1 MRTKHWRKSS
11 WRSPV
16 VSEAW
21 LLFKVLFKNSMTL
34 DLKTKKGRR
43 GVVLMVVLALCF
55 VPTLGML
62 YMSFLDAFRQGMLDT
77 LMMEAGM
84 LIPCALTAV
93 MALMVVPTV
102 FYFSRDT
109 DLLLPLPVTADSI
122 VLAKTGMILT
132 SQVLV
137 GTVMALPIFAAY
149 WTVHPDILKI
159 LVSLL
164 VLVTLPLLPV
174 FILGLVMMVLMYVVP
189 ALRNKDRFNLVFG
202 ILTLIVA
209 VGISTLSS
217 SFGANPDMMAELMSN
232 PEDLALIN
240 YVFPQIAWAA
250 RSVTTLGISDLCLY
264 LGVTLLGLVLF
275 MFTARKLFLPAV
287 TNMGSTTRK
296 ARSRGIEKEH
306 PAWLACLLVENR
318 MLLRTP
324 AWFMNCLL
332 PSFLIV
338 IIFSAVFLIQG
349 VPALLADIDLPD
361 LTPWMP
367 AIGIMTGLFV
377 GSMSMITSTTFSREG
392 QNLWRMKVI
401 PVSMRTQILSRGLL
415 GFLWSSAGCE
425 LFILVAA
432 WLLKADLLD
441 VLLMSAG
448 SLVTNVFVNGLGLL
462 TDGWHPHLI
471 WDDDTGAVKNNFTAM
486 IEMFVSWVVILLA
499 VLPLI
504 LFGWAEHIFLYSAA
518 WIGIFALIDLWMIL
532 KGPAVVARFLENQI

>member
-84 LIPCALTAV
+84 LIPCAMTAV

-174 FILGLVMMVLMYVVP
+174 FVLGLVMMVLMYVVP

-264 LGVTLLGLVLF
+264 LGVTLLGLALF
-275 MFTARKLFLPAV
+275 MVTARKLFLPAV

>member
-34 DLKTKKGRR
+34 DMKTKKGRR

-217 SFGANPDMMAELMSN
+217 SFGANPDMMAELMNN

-264 LGVTLLGLVLF
+264 LGVTLLGLALF
-275 MFTARKLFLPAV
+275 MFTARKLF
-287 TNMGSTTRK
+287 
-296 ARSRGIEKEH
+296 
-306 PAWLACLLVENR
+306 
-318 MLLRTP
+318 
-324 AWFMNCLL
+324 
-332 PSFLIV
+332 
-338 IIFSAVFLIQG
+338 Q
-349 VPALLADIDLPD
+349 
-361 LTPWMP
+361 
-367 AIGIMTGLFV
+367 IGRAHV
-377 GSMSMITSTTFSREG
+377 
-392 QNLWRMKVI
+392 
-401 PVSMRTQILSRGLL
+401 
-415 GFLWSSAGCE
+415 
-425 LFILVAA
+425 
-432 WLLKADLLD
+432 
-441 VLLMSAG
+441 
-448 SLVTNVFVNGLGLL
+448 
-462 TDGWHPHLI
+462 
-471 WDDDTGAVKNNFTAM
+471 
-486 IEMFVSWVVILLA
+486 
-499 VLPLI
+499 
-504 LFGWAEHIFLYSAA
+504 
-518 WIGIFALIDLWMIL
+518 
-532 KGPAVVARFLENQI
+532 

>member
-34 DLKTKKGRR
+34 DMKTKKGRR

-217 SFGANPDMMAELMSN
+217 SFGANPDMMAELMNN

-264 LGVTLLGLVLF
+264 LGVTLLGLALF

-349 VPALLADIDLPD
+349 VPALLADMDLPD